1 MIELRGTIRNLAK
14 WFRLFE
20 RLVDRSPRME
30 RNTDTGAMV
39 AGGPTSTGVLTRGQ
53 MARALREGSLGETR
67 SGGTGGGVIGG
78 AISRVGVRKYLN
90 NKYLRVGCGGV
101 TLAMLM
107 AAVITVAP
115 VTEIPRISAN
125 APSSD
130 PQPAGSIPDTP
141 GPSVGDGNSI
151 HPYVS
156 DVNQGHQKKMLNKIT
171 SVTAAAVVGIAA
183 TVAGA
188 QGVPHGYAKFAAA
201 TDTIRI
207 LGNTVFPTTDFTYE
221 LCIRIS
227 TDSPENS
234 AGGEDA
240 GAVITEQ
247 RDSVEHK
254 SIGVTPSK
262 FRADM
267 GRGWNCGSINQTAV
281 SAPYAGD
288 WHHIAW
294 VRTGSVS
301 RLYIDGAIQS
311 TWESQPLCTSD
322 FDGSVMC
329 IGKMF
334 YGTGPTKD
342 SFIGDIDWIRI
353 NSGAVYTRAFVPP
366 LENSIIANSSTQ
378 LLLKFN
384 DQIESST
391 INDESPNHFVCNLGT
406 GGTRPT
412 LVITPTDCNN
422 DSVDDYVQI
431 LAGTLA
437 DVNTNSIPDV
447 CELGTCVAFG
457 YPGAGSPTDVPADL
471 GNIFGIAAGEN
482 FSLAIRAD
490 GRVTGWGANELG
502 QCNVPTSV
510 GIVRKIACGYGHSL
524 AIQLSGQL
532 VAWGANQSGQLNVPP
547 GLGIVSD
554 IAAGADDSIALTV
567 DGVVHSWGAGGAA
580 VPPGLSLAKRI
591 GAGWG
596 LGLAIHLDGALSV
609 WGNSPFGGTNIP
621 ATLGSV
627 VDADASY
634 GHVAALR
641 TDGSIMCWGYNNAGQ
656 CNVPGNLGAARAV
669 TTGSF
674 STVAILP
681 DGTVRAWGAGVPG
694 SSGWPNFGQS
704 TVPANLGPVVD
715 VNAGG
720 YFTLAMVKTAPVSNC
735 LGDIYVN
742 RIIDGGDLGVLL
754 SEWGVI
760 QSTTRSD
767 LNGDNVVNGADLGLL
782 LTNWGPCGQ

>member
-1 MIELRGTIRNLAK
+1 MIELRGTIGNLAK
-14 WFRLFE
+14 WFRLCE

-30 RNTDTGAMV
+30 HNTDKSARV

-53 MARALREGSLGETR
+53 MARALREGSLGEAR
-67 SGGTGGGVIGG
+67 SGGTGGGVIAG
-78 AISRVGVRKYLN
+78 AISRVDIRKYLN
-90 NKYLRVGCGGV
+90 NRDLRSSCGCV

-107 AAVITVAP
+107 AATVTVAP
-115 VTEIPRISAN
+115 MAGIPRNSAN
-125 APSSD
+125 VPSSD
-130 PQPAGSIPDTP
+130 PWIAGSIPRTP
-141 GPSVGDGNSI
+141 GPSVGSGDSV
-151 HPYVS
+151 HYHHS
-156 DVNQGHQKKMLNKIT
+156 DTNQGHHKMLKKT
-171 SVTAAAVVGIAA
+171 TQAMSVAVVASYICSGA
-183 TVAGA
+183 VVHAGRCA
-188 QGVPHGYAKFAAA
+188 VFNLP

-207 LGNTVFPTTDFTYE
+207 GGNTTLGSGDYTLEWSGYRLNQPIQLGTLPPFQSGRIWSEQDGHIEDKSMEILIDDALQCAVNQTCQPTVPLRGVSSTPGIHCALVRQGSVTTLYVNGLNSGTFVGTCPVLEGAGSYSSIGAFVYWGWEQYYVAAAPVAIDWV
-221 LCIRIS
+221 RIS
-227 TDSPENS
+227 NTARYSGNFSPPAESSLISDS
-234 AGGEDA
+234 G
-240 GAVITEQ
+240 
-247 RDSVEHK
+247 
-254 SIGVTPSK
+254 
-262 FRADM
+262 
-267 GRGWNCGSINQTAV
+267 
-281 SAPYAGD
+281 
-288 WHHIAW
+288 
-294 VRTGSVS
+294 
-301 RLYIDGAIQS
+301 
-311 TWESQPLCTSD
+311 
-322 FDGSVMC
+322 
-329 IGKMF
+329 
-334 YGTGPTKD
+334 
-342 SFIGDIDWIRI
+342 
-353 NSGAVYTRAFVPP
+353 
-366 LENSIIANSSTQ
+366 TQ
-378 LLLKFN
+378 LLVTFEGSNPWTDL
-384 DQIESST
+384 
-391 INDESPNHFVCNLGT
+391 SPQNLELFPGQQVP
-406 GGTRPT
+406 GGTIPA
-412 LVITPTDCNN
+412 LSNDC
-422 DSVDDYVQI
+422 DSNAVPDEIEISYG
-431 LAGTLA
+431 AA
-437 DVNTNSIPDV
+437 DVNVNGIPDV

-554 IAAGADDSIALTV
+554 IAAGADDSIALTA

-580 VPPGLSLAKRI
+580 VPPGLGLAKRI

-656 CNVPGNLGAARAV
+656 CNVPGNLGTARAV

-720 YFTLAMVKTAPVSNC
+720 YFTLAMVKAEPVSNC
-735 LGDIYVN
+735 LGDIYANHIV
-742 RIIDGGDLGVLL
+742 DGGDLGILL
-754 SEWGVI
+754 SEWGAI
-760 QSTTRSD
+760 QSTTHSD
-767 LNGDNVVNGADLGLL
+767 LNDDNVVNGADLGLL
-782 LTNWGPCGQ
+782 LANWGPCGK